1 MEEIKMAPNIVPAS
15 RLEVYDVMNPAGDD
29 LGQVQNFMIDL
40 CHGKVAF
47 VIVAFGGTLGLS
59 DKWFAIPWELLEW
72 RTPEKKFV
80 LDLPREKL
88 AKAPGIDKHK
98 WPQEINLDW
107 LKDLYV
113 YFDCCPYWY

>member
-1 MEEIKMAPNIVPAS
+1 MGSKSARFVPSS
-15 RLEVYDVMNPAGDD
+15 RLEQYDVVNKKGDD
-29 LGQVQNFMIDL
+29 MGQMQNFVMDMREGLI
-40 CHGKVAF
+40 AF
-47 VIVAFGGTLGLS
+47 ALVSFGGFLGIS

-72 RTPEKKFV
+72 RTLEKKFL